1 MDNFHR
7 QQSVWNLVK
16 ENVPYSEL
24 PEIRAALG
32 NALVDTCK
40 DLYAEVEMWE
50 NIWQEIHNS
59 ERGSRPET
67 PVFPLADPP
76 AIKELL
82 KAEIQLL
89 LLTLRKRA
97 ARHGRD
103 AEEIMTQ
110 YSPSVVSY
118 ALGSSSAQRQMSPDT
133 WCEAPISPSRPPSSL
148 SEIGSRSYSSLSSH
162 SSCEDEIRALRHK
175 LNITHID
182 EVVSHLRSVL
192 TEEYDVM
199 ERDLRVLKEN
209 IMRVNRQ
216 RGPVSPEPTV
226 AELKEERRII
236 QRDLEVQSLMR
247 SSCTTKN
254 QTIKKTQIQLRETRE
269 LAFSPHNSE
278 RIQDANHQTVAS
290 GIYSF
295 HLKKPCPPKDH
306 FRTSVSSKQRNR
318 LILNSSP
325 TPVSTSDTTQH
336 RTQEP
341 CLNHDPFNN
350 EKLFYGKSI
359 TLIDGNSSNVE
370 LNSLSSALEH
380 GEMSKKYRGT
390 SAFRLVPAVSVG
402 ESEAAKDLI
411 KLGVTKDSDLGL
423 LQPAPPAVQR
433 TASRGQ
439 RWSRHL
445 CVPQHDSLLSSL

>member
-1 MDNFHR
+1 MDNFQR
-7 QQSVWNLVK
+7 QQSVWNIVK
-16 ENVPYSEL
+16 EHVPYSEL
-24 PEIRAALG
+24 PEIRAVLG
-32 NALVDTCK
+32 NTLVDTCK

-50 NIWQEIHNS
+50 NIWLEIHYS
-59 ERGSRPET
+59 EQGSRPET
-67 PVFPLADPP
+67 PAFPLADPP

-110 YSPSVVSY
+110 YSPAVVSY
-118 ALGSSSAQRQMSPDT
+118 ALGSSSAQRQKSPDT
-133 WCEAPISPSRPPSSL
+133 WCETAKSPSRPPSSL

-162 SSCEDEIRALRHK
+162 SSCEDEIRALKRK

-199 ERDLRVLKEN
+199 ERDVRVLKEN
-209 IMRVNRQ
+209 IMRANRQ

-247 SSCTTKN
+247 SSCTTN
-254 QTIKKTQIQLRETRE
+254 SLTIKKTQIQLRETRE
-269 LAFSPHNSE
+269 LASSPHNSE
-278 RIQDANHQTVAS
+278 RMPDANHQTVAS

-295 HLKKPCPPKDH
+295 HLKPCPPEDH

-318 LILNSSP
+318 LLPSSSP
-325 TPVSTSDTTQH
+325 PLVSPSDTTQH

-341 CLNHDPFNN
+341 CLNHDHSNH
-350 EKLFYGKSI
+350 EKLFSGKSI
-359 TLIDGNSSNVE
+359 NLIDGNISNVE

-380 GEMSKKYRGT
+380 GDMSKKYRGT
-390 SAFRLVPAVSVG
+390 SAFRLVPAASAG

-411 KLGVTKDSDLGL
+411 KLGVTKDSELGL

-433 TASRGQ
+433 TASRGL
-439 RWSRHL
+439 RGSRRL
-445 CVPQHDSLLSSL
+445 CVPQPDSLLSSL

>member
-1 MDNFHR
+1 MDNFQR
-7 QQSVWNLVK
+7 QQSVWNLVR

-32 NALVDTCK
+32 NTLVDTCK

-50 NIWQEIHNS
+50 NIWQEIHIS
-59 ERGSRPET
+59 EQGSRPET

-97 ARHGRD
+97 ARHGR
-103 AEEIMTQ
+103 
-110 YSPSVVSY
+110 SH
-118 ALGSSSAQRQMSPDT
+118 
-133 WCEAPISPSRPPSSL
+133 
-148 SEIGSRSYSSLSSH
+148 SSLSSH
-162 SSCEDEIRALRHK
+162 SSCEDEIQALRHK

-209 IMRVNRQ
+209 IMRANMQ

-247 SSCTTKN
+247 SSCTTN
-254 QTIKKTQIQLRETRE
+254 NLTIKKTQIQLRETRE
-269 LAFSPHNSE
+269 LAFSPRNSE
-278 RIQDANHQTVAS
+278 RIPDANHQTVAS

-295 HLKKPCPPKDH
+295 HLKPCPPKDH

-318 LILNSSP
+318 LILSSSL
-325 TPVSTSDTTQH
+325 TPVSASDTTQH

-341 CLNHDPFNN
+341 CLNHDPSNN
-350 EKLFYGKSI
+350 EKLFSGKSI
-359 TLIDGNSSNVE
+359 ILIDGNSSNVE

-380 GEMSKKYRGT
+380 GDMSKKYRGT
-390 SAFRLVPAVSVG
+390 SAFRLVPAASVG
-402 ESEAAKDLI
+402 ESDAAKDLI

-423 LQPAPPAVQR
+423 LQPAPPAVHR
-433 TASRGQ
+433 TASRGL
-439 RWSRHL
+439 RGSRHL

>member
-1 MDNFHR
+1 MDNFQR
-7 QQSVWNLVK
+7 QQSVWNLVR

-32 NALVDTCK
+32 NTLVDTCK

-50 NIWQEIHNS
+50 NIWQEIHIS
-59 ERGSRPET
+59 EQGSRPET

-133 WCEAPISPSRPPSSL
+133 WCEAPKSPSRPPSSL
-148 SEIGSRSYSSLSSH
+148 SEIGSRSHSSLSSH
-162 SSCEDEIRALRHK
+162 SSCEDEIQALRHK

-209 IMRVNRQ
+209 IMRANMQ

-247 SSCTTKN
+247 SSCTTN
-254 QTIKKTQIQLRETRE
+254 NLTIKKTQIQLRETRE
-269 LAFSPHNSE
+269 LAFSPRNSE
-278 RIQDANHQTVAS
+278 RIPDANHQTVAS

-295 HLKKPCPPKDH
+295 HLKPCPPKDH

-318 LILNSSP
+318 LILSSSL
-325 TPVSTSDTTQH
+325 TPVSASDTTQH

-341 CLNHDPFNN
+341 CLNHDPSNN
-350 EKLFYGKSI
+350 EKLFSGKSI
-359 TLIDGNSSNVE
+359 ILIDGNSSNVE

-380 GEMSKKYRGT
+380 GDMSKKYRGT
-390 SAFRLVPAVSVG
+390 SAFRLVPAASVG
-402 ESEAAKDLI
+402 ESDAAKDLI

-423 LQPAPPAVQR
+423 LQPAPPAVHR
-433 TASRGQ
+433 TASRGL
-439 RWSRHL
+439 RGSRHL